1 MAKKPVTD
9 SGEDAKAVA
18 IKKMKET
25 QVRMAKLEEDATKEQ
40 AEIIKNPPKVT
51 SKKKNKGRKHFED
64 VKDEKGVVMLR
75 KVKVYSPFQTYF
87 DNAAYSVSAVNGTG
101 PFDVLPGHKNF
112 LSLLLPGEVIV
123 RTSRDEE
130 KLKINRG
137 IMHVHD
143 NTVTIFLDV

>member
-1 MAKKPVTD
+1 MVKKVVTD
-9 SGEDAKAVA
+9 SGEDAKAAA

-25 QVRMAKLEEDATKEQ
+25 QARMAKLEKDATEEQ
-40 AEIIKNPPKVT
+40 AEIIKNPPKVI
-51 SKKKNKGRKHFED
+51 SEKKSKGRKQYED
-64 VKDEKGVVMLR
+64 VKDSKGVIMLR

-130 KLKINRG
+130 KLKIDRG